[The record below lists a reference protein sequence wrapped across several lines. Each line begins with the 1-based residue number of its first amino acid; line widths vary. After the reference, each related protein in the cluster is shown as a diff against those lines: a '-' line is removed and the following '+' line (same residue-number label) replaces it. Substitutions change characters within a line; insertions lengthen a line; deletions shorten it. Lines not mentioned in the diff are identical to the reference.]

1 MRTRITRLLNAL
13 TLLGIGGVLILFF
26 VSGRLDH
33 YLHPL
38 FRPGVLAAGIL
49 FLGFG
54 LVYGL
59 SNNSA
64 ECCIDQECLHP
75 NTRRPLQGLLAFGV
89 LVVPLIS
96 GTVFSKDSYDATA
109 VLNRGFVQDVTKL
122 PGRKPELPN
131 PPPVIPSQALGG
143 DIDGVA
149 SAPAVSGNTING
161 QGTGQSAAPASRYEP
176 PLPQDNQGGTSD
188 PASPDSP
195 DSTDYLPTG
204 PDGNVSLQVTDL
216 LYGEAEESIRK
227 AFTGKKIEVLGQYLG
242 GKSAGQFKLV
252 RMFIVCCAADARPVA
267 LPVVTSPEYR
277 GTDMSWVKVI
287 GTPVYK
293 VNEANGS
300 ATVTFHAEKVEPAD
314 PPEDAM
320 LY

>member
-13 TLLGIGGVLILFF
+13 TLLGIGGVLIFF
-26 VSGRLDH
+26 FASGRLDH

-49 FLGFG
+49 FLGGG

-59 SNNSA
+59 SNTSV
-64 ECCIDQECLHP
+64 ECCVDEECLHQS
-75 NTRRPLQGLLAFGV
+75 TRRPFQGLLAFGV
-89 LVVPLIS
+89 LVVPLIA
-96 GTVFSKDSYDATA
+96 GTVFSKDAYDATA

-122 PGRKPELPN
+122 PGRKPELAPN

-149 SAPAVSGNTING
+149 SAPAASGKTADN
-161 QGTGQSAAPASRYEP
+161 QSAAQSTAPASQYEP
-176 PLPQDNQGGTSD
+176 ALPQENQAGGSD

-195 DSTDYLPTG
+195 DYLPTG

-216 LYGEAEESIRK
+216 LYGEAEASIRK
-227 AFTGKKIEVLGQYLG
+227 AFTGKRIEVLGQYLA
-242 GKSAGQFKLV
+242 GKSAGEFKLV

-267 LPVVTSPEYR
+267 LPVVASKDYR
-277 GTDMSWVKVI
+277 GTDMSWIKVI

-300 ATVTFHAEKVEPAD
+300 ATVTFRAEKIEPAD